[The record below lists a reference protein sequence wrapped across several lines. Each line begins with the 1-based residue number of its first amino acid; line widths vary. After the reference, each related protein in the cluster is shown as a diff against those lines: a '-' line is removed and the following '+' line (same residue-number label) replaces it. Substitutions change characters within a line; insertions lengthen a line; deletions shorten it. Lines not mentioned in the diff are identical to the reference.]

1 MTEKQKN
8 FFASVVM
15 LSLLFVGSAS
25 ISFLLTEIESGKFN
39 HRETTTQMANVTPQ
53 KPRTMQWKEQYA
65 LCALYQLD
73 CKAVKLDVDPSVEQQ
88 IQAYTLAELVEVYPL
103 PEWKITEQENQVTI
117 VHQVEG
123 LCKKHRNMY
132 HLGSNETEQWI
143 AVYYGPSAVGTA
155 AGAFLITDVPVSHL
169 SKEQIRALKN
179 GEYEY
184 HSQDDLIAM
193 LDNMSEL

>member
-1 MTEKQKN
+1 MKKITSIILILLMVVAVFSGCQQSGT
-8 FFASVVM
+8 SVAPTPEVTPEPTK
-15 LSLLFVGSAS
+15 APAD
-25 ISFLLTEIESGKFN
+25 IT
-39 HRETTTQMANVTPQ
+39 ETTDYV
-53 KPRTMQWKEQYA
+53 
-65 LCALYQLD
+65 
-73 CKAVKLDVDPSVEQQ
+73 
-88 IQAYTLAELVEVYPL
+88 
-103 PEWKITEQENQVTI
+103 
-117 VHQVEG
+117 
-123 LCKKHRNMY
+123 
-132 HLGSNETEQWI
+132 TEQWI